1 MKMGKHFIYINKEL
15 LGLIIVRSKELAFI
29 SLEETLWENQS
40 EKLIKIFS
48 VCGHNWD
55 VMP

>member
-15 LGLIIVRSKELAFI
+15 LGLIIVRSKDLAYI

-40 EKLIKIFS
+40 ENVEPILIKFFFS
-48 VCGHNWD
+48 VWA
-55 VMP
+55 